1 MNEWAGDPEAE
12 VRNDR
17 DAGAG
22 LQADETAGEG
32 PFWIRHRWAVPAA
45 VVLLC
50 ALIAGAC
57 AWTVLSH
64 NAALRRALEYPW
76 WQPIP
81 EAEMEAYRAEQEA
94 KAAEAAFQK
103 AEEEE
108 RERLERARKAQEA
121 REQETQDESNAQDE
135 SSVTDEGDTQDE
147 DTPETAEEQP
157 QGVLPDHIIF
167 VGDSRTVQMKRAV
180 RYDSNVCS
188 FIAQSSMGY
197 EWFRDEA
204 VPAVD
209 SALWSMGGNIAVVV
223 NMGVNDLSDA
233 EQYVKLVNRKAAE
246 WASRGAD
253 TYYMSVNPVDD
264 ARTQVQN
271 SQIEEFN
278 AYVQDA
284 LSEGIEWIDSYDFLT
299 AYGYDSADG
308 LHFTEDTSRDIY
320 RYCLDQLER
329 Y

>member
-1 MNEWAGDPEAE
+1 MNMSEEASGRTNLNTNE
-12 VRNDR
+12 DTDAPVFAWETDGHDGADR
-17 DAGAG
+17 ARPGH
-22 LQADETAGEG
+22 
-32 PFWIRHRWAVPAA
+32 FFIWIAA
-45 VVLLC
+45 ALTG

-57 AWTVLSH
+57 AGMLISH
-64 NAALRRALEYPW
+64 RAELRRAAEQPW

-81 EAEMEAYRAEQEA
+81 GEELEAYQSERE
-94 KAAEAAFQK
+94 AAEKEAALRK
-103 AEEEE
+103 AQEEEQ
-108 RERLERARKAQEA
+108 ERLERARKEQEA
-121 REQETQDESNAQDE
+121 REEQAAQEEEKKAQE
-135 SSVTDEGDTQDE
+135 EEKKAQE
-147 DTPETAEEQP
+147 AQTA

-180 RYDSNVCS
+180 RYDRSVCS
-188 FIAQSSMGY
+188 FIAESSMGY

-209 SALWSMGGNIAVVV
+209 SALYSMGGNIAIVV
-223 NMGVNDLSDA
+223 NMGVNDLSDV
-233 EQYVKLVNRKAAE
+233 EWYTKLVNRKAAE

-264 ARTQVQN
+264 GRAQVKN

-278 AYVQDA
+278 ASLQDSLDA
-284 LSEGIEWIDSYDFLT
+284 AVSWIDCYSFLR
-299 AYGYDSADG
+299 AYGYESADG
-308 LHFTEDTSRDIY
+308 LHFTDDTSRDIY